1 MRNRQDEIRSKGFDI
16 TRSNM
21 RGYEGPIDYGKIKV
35 GTKTLDDAV
44 LNLGSL
50 PKIRHDFA
58 NKNFILQAISERN
71 LPLIREISNYFYNT
85 NGIYSKVC
93 DYVSYLYRYDW
104 YITTEIK
111 DKDNENEKI
120 LEKALTEFNN
130 ILTYLDNSHIK
141 QVCGEIAS
149 EVVKN
154 GAYYGYIAP
163 SKDGLVL
170 QQLPI
175 NYCRTRFNIGDMPV
189 IEFDMRFFDENFRD
203 VNYRMKILRM
213 FPKEFQKGYL
223 LYRQGKLEPD
233 TEYPMGR
240 SRHTNL
246 VNTNTQLNWRPGY
259 WYTLEPGSAVKFSF
273 NNGDQP
279 LFINGIPAILDLD
292 AAQDLDRRKQMQQLL
307 KIVIQKL
314 PLDKNGD
321 LIFDVDEARDIHNN
335 AVEML
340 QHAIGVDVLTTFA
353 DVQVEDMAD
362 SNTSTTT
369 DDLERVERT
378 VYNSLGVSKNL
389 FNTDSNLSLEKSV
402 LQDESTLRVLLLQ
415 FNSFF
420 DKITQQLSGNKK
432 KYSHRFFMLETTQ
445 YNYKDLAKM
454 YKDQVQMGYSK
465 MLPQI
470 AMGHSQSSIIHTAFF
485 ENKVLKLSEIMIPAL
500 MSSTLN
506 ADAILGT
513 DNQNA
518 TSKNQKTSEETK
530 AKSSNNK
537 VTDSDGAGRPEKA
550 DSEKSEK
557 TIQNRESM

>member
-1 MRNRQDEIRSKGFDI
+1 MRNRQEEIRSKGFDMI
-16 TRSNM
+16 NSR

-44 LNLGSL
+44 LNLGSM
-50 PKIRHDFA
+50 PKIRHDFG
-58 NKNFILQAISERN
+58 NKAFILQTISERN

-93 DYVSYLYRYDW
+93 DYFAYLYRYDW
-104 YITTEIK
+104 YITPEIK
-111 DKDNENEKI
+111 DESEKSF
-120 LEKALTEFNN
+120 EKALIDFNN
-130 ILTYLDNSHIK
+130 ILGYLDNSHVK
-141 QVCGEIAS
+141 KVCGEIAS

-154 GAYYGYIAP
+154 GAYYGYISP
-163 SKDGLVL
+163 SRDGLVL

-213 FPKEFQKGYL
+213 FPKEFQKGYV
-223 LYRQGKLEPD
+223 LYKQGKLEPD
-233 TEYPMGR
+233 TEYYPLGR
-240 SRHTNL
+240 RDSHL

-259 WYTLEPGSAVKFSF
+259 WYTLEPGSAVKFCF

-279 LFINGIPAILDLD
+279 LFINAIPAILDLD

-362 SNTSTTT
+362 SNTTTT
-369 DDLERVERT
+369 SDDLERVERT

-389 FNTDSNLSLEKSV
+389 FNTDSNLSLEKSI
-402 LQDESTLRVLLLQ
+402 LQDESTMRVLLLQ

-420 DKITQQLSGNKK
+420 DKITQQLGSNKK
-432 KYSHRFFMLETTQ
+432 KYNYRFYMLETTQ
-445 YNYKDLAKM
+445 YNYQNLAKM

-485 ENKVLKLSEIMIPAL
+485 ENKVLKLSEIMIPPL

-506 ADAILGT
+506 ADSILGT
-513 DNQNA
+513 NNQNGN
-518 TSKNQKTSEETK
+518 SKNQKTSEETK
-530 AKSSNNK
+530 STASTTKTVK
-537 VTDSDGAGRPEKA
+537 TSDGAGRPEKA

-557 TIQNRESM
+557 TIQNKESM

>member
-1 MRNRQDEIRSKGFDI
+1 MRNRQEEIRSKGFDMI
-16 TRSNM
+16 NSR

-44 LNLGSL
+44 LNLGSM
-50 PKIRHDFA
+50 PKIRHDFG
-58 NKNFILQAISERN
+58 NKAFILQAISERN

-93 DYVSYLYRYDW
+93 DYFAYLYRYDW
-104 YITTEIK
+104 YITPEIK
-111 DKDNENEKI
+111 DESEKSF
-120 LEKALTEFNN
+120 EKALIDFNN
-130 ILTYLDNSHIK
+130 ILGYLDNSHIK
-141 QVCGEIAS
+141 KVCGDIAS

-154 GAYYGYIAP
+154 GAYYGYISP
-163 SKDGLVL
+163 SRDGLVL

-213 FPKEFQKGYL
+213 FPKEFQKGYV
-223 LYRQGKLEPD
+223 LYKQGKLEPD
-233 TEYPMGR
+233 TEYYPLGR
-240 SRHTNL
+240 RDSHL

-259 WYTLEPGSAVKFSF
+259 WYTLEPGSAVKFCF

-279 LFINGIPAILDLD
+279 LFINAIPAILDLD

-362 SNTSTTT
+362 SNTTTT
-369 DDLERVERT
+369 SDDLERVERT

-389 FNTDSNLSLEKSV
+389 FNTDSNLSLEKSI
-402 LQDESTLRVLLLQ
+402 LQDESTMRVLLLQ

-420 DKITQQLSGNKK
+420 DKITQQLGSNKK
-432 KYSHRFFMLETTQ
+432 KYNYRFYMLETTQ
-445 YNYKDLAKM
+445 YNYQNLAKM

-485 ENKVLKLSEIMIPAL
+485 ENKVLKLSEIMIPPL

-506 ADAILGT
+506 ADSILGT
-513 DNQNA
+513 NNQNNN
-518 TSKNQKTSEETK
+518 SKNQKTSEETK
-530 AKSSNNK
+530 STASTTKTVK
-537 VTDSDGAGRPEKA
+537 TSDGAGRPEKA

-557 TIQNRESM
+557 TIQNKESM

>member
-1 MRNRQDEIRSKGFDI
+1 MRNRQEEIRSKGFDMI
-16 TRSNM
+16 NSR

-44 LNLGSL
+44 LNLGSM
-50 PKIRHDFA
+50 PKIRHDFG
-58 NKNFILQAISERN
+58 NKAFILQAISERN

-93 DYVSYLYRYDW
+93 DYFAYLYRYDW
-104 YITTEIK
+104 YITPEIK
-111 DKDNENEKI
+111 DESEKSF
-120 LEKALTEFNN
+120 EKALIDFNN
-130 ILTYLDNSHIK
+130 ILGYLDNSHVK
-141 QVCGEIAS
+141 KVCGDIAS

-154 GAYYGYIAP
+154 GAYYGYISP
-163 SKDGLVL
+163 SRDGLVL

-213 FPKEFQKGYL
+213 FPKEFQKGYV
-223 LYRQGKLEPD
+223 LYKQGKLEPD
-233 TEYPMGR
+233 TEYYPLGR
-240 SRHTNL
+240 RDTHL

-259 WYTLEPGSAVKFSF
+259 WYTLEPGSAVKFCF

-279 LFINGIPAILDLD
+279 LFINAIPAILDLD

-353 DVQVEDMAD
+353 DVQVEDTAD
-362 SNTSTTT
+362 SNTTTT
-369 DDLERVERT
+369 SDDLERVERT

-389 FNTDSNLSLEKSV
+389 FNTDSNLSLEKSI
-402 LQDESTLRVLLLQ
+402 LQDESTMRVLLLQ

-420 DKITQQLSGNKK
+420 DKITQQLGSNKK
-432 KYSHRFFMLETTQ
+432 KYNYRFYMLETTQ
-445 YNYKDLAKM
+445 YNYQNLAKM

-485 ENKVLKLSEIMIPAL
+485 ENKVLKLSEIMIPPL

-506 ADAILGT
+506 ADSILGT
-513 DNQNA
+513 NNQNGN
-518 TSKNQKTSEETK
+518 SKNQKTSEETK
-530 AKSSNNK
+530 STASTTKTVK
-537 VTDSDGAGRPEKA
+537 TSDGAGRPEKA

-557 TIQNRESM
+557 TIQNKESM

>member
-1 MRNRQDEIRSKGFDI
+1 MRNRQEEIRSKGFDMI
-16 TRSNM
+16 NSR

-44 LNLGSL
+44 LNLGSM
-50 PKIRHDFA
+50 PKIRHDFG
-58 NKNFILQAISERN
+58 NKAFILQAISERN

-93 DYVSYLYRYDW
+93 DYFAYLYRYDW
-104 YITTEIK
+104 YITPEIK
-111 DKDNENEKI
+111 DESEKSF
-120 LEKALTEFNN
+120 EKALVDFNN
-130 ILTYLDNSHIK
+130 ILGYLDNSHVK
-141 QVCGEIAS
+141 KVCGDIAS

-154 GAYYGYIAP
+154 GAYYGYISP
-163 SKDGLVL
+163 SRDGLVL

-213 FPKEFQKGYL
+213 FPKEFQKGYV
-223 LYRQGKLEPD
+223 LYKQGKLEPD
-233 TEYPMGR
+233 TEYYPLGR
-240 SRHTNL
+240 RDSHL

-259 WYTLEPGSAVKFSF
+259 WYTLEPGSAVKFCF

-279 LFINGIPAILDLD
+279 LFINAIPAILDLD

-362 SNTSTTT
+362 SNTTTT
-369 DDLERVERT
+369 SDDLERVERT

-389 FNTDSNLSLEKSV
+389 FNTDSNLSLEKSI
-402 LQDESTLRVLLLQ
+402 LQDESTMRVLLLQ

-420 DKITQQLSGNKK
+420 DKITQQLGSNKK
-432 KYSHRFFMLETTQ
+432 KYNYRFYMLETTQ
-445 YNYKDLAKM
+445 YNYQNLAKM

-470 AMGHSQSSIIHTAFF
+470 AMGHSQSSIQPVNLHSVGI
-485 ENKVLKLSEIMIPAL
+485 
-500 MSSTLN
+500 
-506 ADAILGT
+506 
-513 DNQNA
+513 
-518 TSKNQKTSEETK
+518 
-530 AKSSNNK
+530 
-537 VTDSDGAGRPEKA
+537 
-550 DSEKSEK
+550 
-557 TIQNRESM
+557 

>member
-1 MRNRQDEIRSKGFDI
+1 MRNRQEEIRSKGFDMI
-16 TRSNM
+16 NSR

-44 LNLGSL
+44 LNLGSM
-50 PKIRHDFA
+50 PKIRHDFG
-58 NKNFILQAISERN
+58 NKAFILQAISERN

-93 DYVSYLYRYDW
+93 DYFAYLYRYDW
-104 YITTEIK
+104 YITPEIK
-111 DKDNENEKI
+111 DESEKSF
-120 LEKALTEFNN
+120 EKALIDFNN
-130 ILTYLDNSHIK
+130 ILGYLDNSHVK
-141 QVCGEIAS
+141 KVCGDIAS

-154 GAYYGYIAP
+154 GAYYGYISP
-163 SKDGLVL
+163 SRDGLVL

-175 NYCRTRFNIGDMPV
+175 NYCRTRFNIGDIPV

-213 FPKEFQKGYL
+213 FPKEFQKGYV
-223 LYRQGKLEPD
+223 LYKQGKLEPD
-233 TEYPMGR
+233 TEYYPLGR
-240 SRHTNL
+240 RSSNL

-259 WYTLEPGSAVKFSF
+259 WYTLEPGSAVKFCF

-279 LFINGIPAILDLD
+279 LFINAIPAILDLD

-362 SNTSTTT
+362 SNTTTT
-369 DDLERVERT
+369 SDDLERVERT

-389 FNTDSNLSLEKSV
+389 FNTDSNLSLEKSI
-402 LQDESTLRVLLLQ
+402 LQDESTMRVLLLQ

-420 DKITQQLSGNKK
+420 DKITQQLGSNKK
-432 KYSHRFFMLETTQ
+432 KYNYRFYMLETTQ
-445 YNYKDLAKM
+445 YNYQNLAKM

-485 ENKVLKLSEIMIPAL
+485 ENKVLKLSEIMIPPL

-506 ADAILGT
+506 ADSILGT
-513 DNQNA
+513 NNQNNN
-518 TSKNQKTSEETK
+518 SKNQKTSEEIKSTTK
-530 AKSSNNK
+530 TVK
-537 VTDSDGAGRPEKA
+537 TGDGAGRPEKA

-557 TIQNRESM
+557 TIQNKESM

>member
-1 MRNRQDEIRSKGFDI
+1 MRNRQEEIRSKGFDMI
-16 TRSNM
+16 NSR

-44 LNLGSL
+44 LNLGSM
-50 PKIRHDFA
+50 PKIRHDFG
-58 NKNFILQAISERN
+58 NKAFILQAISERN

-93 DYVSYLYRYDW
+93 DYFAYLYRYDW
-104 YITTEIK
+104 YITPEIK
-111 DKDNENEKI
+111 DESEKSF
-120 LEKALTEFNN
+120 EKALIDFNN
-130 ILTYLDNSHIK
+130 ILGYLDNSHVK
-141 QVCGEIAS
+141 KVCGDIAS

-154 GAYYGYIAP
+154 GAYYGYISP
-163 SKDGLVL
+163 SRDGLVL

-213 FPKEFQKGYL
+213 FPKEFQKGYV
-223 LYRQGKLEPD
+223 LYKQGKLEPD
-233 TEYPMGR
+233 TEYYPLGR
-240 SRHTNL
+240 RSSHL

-259 WYTLEPGSAVKFSF
+259 WYTLEPGSAVKFCF

-279 LFINGIPAILDLD
+279 LFINAIPAILDLD

-321 LIFDVDEARDIHNN
+321 LIFDIDEARDIHNN

-362 SNTSTTT
+362 SNTTTT
-369 DDLERVERT
+369 SDDLERVERT

-389 FNTDSNLSLEKSV
+389 FNTDSNLSLEKSI
-402 LQDESTLRVLLLQ
+402 LQDESTMRVLLLQ

-420 DKITQQLSGNKK
+420 DKITQQLGSNKK
-432 KYSHRFFMLETTQ
+432 KYNYRFYMLETTQ
-445 YNYKDLAKM
+445 YNYQNLAKM

-485 ENKVLKLSEIMIPAL
+485 ENKVLKLSEIMIPPL

-506 ADAILGT
+506 ADSILGT
-513 DNQNA
+513 NNQNNN
-518 TSKNQKTSEETK
+518 SKNQKTSEEIKSTTK
-530 AKSSNNK
+530 TVK
-537 VTDSDGAGRPEKA
+537 TGDGAGRPEKA

-557 TIQNRESM
+557 TIQNKESM